1 MDSANSG
8 DVTIHRML
16 PLFAVGLLACLGRIG
31 EGGTEEG
38 GPGAGTTE
46 EFEPA
51 FATQDTQPLLL
62 PFWVRMERV
71 SALVGKS
78 LDDPMFN
85 ALKANRLGLGDY
97 DYASGVKP
105 DRMWSPA
112 RMTLWAKSLRPV
124 CSSEAMHALYP
135 NLATDPAD
143 ILALASDAWGR
154 EVATEEMTFDAP
166 NLASL
171 SQAERF
177 DTICLAILTST
188 EFVIQ

>member
-1 MDSANSG
+1 
-8 DVTIHRML
+8 ML

-31 EGGTEEG
+31 EGGNEDG
-38 GPGAGTTE
+38 GPVDGPAE

-71 SALVGKS
+71 SALVGKP
-78 LDDPMFN
+78 LDDPMF
-85 ALKANRLGLGDY
+85 ATLEANRLGLGDY

-112 RMTLWAKSLRPV
+112 RMALWAKSLRPV
-124 CSSEAMHALYP
+124 CASQAMHTLYP
-135 NLATDPAD
+135 NLATEPDD
-143 ILALASDAWGR
+143 IIALASDAWGR
-154 EVATEEMTFDAP
+154 EVAQAELTFDAP

-171 SQAERF
+171 TQAERF
-177 DTICLAILTST
+177 ETICLAILTSS